1 MKYLCILFALCTH
14 VTFAVNLGNEDSK
27 YRQFKDGESKYLDE
41 IGFDNP
47 NESQTILS
55 DYYYY
60 YKSNTA
66 KIGVLDSGF
75 YFDHEEIKNTVNKG
89 TSKKGSH
96 GTFVASIISGEAG
109 NGKWFRGIV
118 DPKYT
123 YGIYPLDKGSD
134 IKIIEDFIISL
145 CPAFDVFNLSFELSE
160 KSYSRNPS
168 NYDKDDHL
176 EFMQKWRKIF
186 NDPECK
192 NTMFVLAGGN
202 EQRDAIDSN
211 GAIHYIKHKFDN
223 NITYSRLNNVVVV
236 GSYHNGI
243 INNNYGESID
253 IYAPDNFYGP
263 SNVVNGVSKYYT
275 GPQSGSSISAPQV
288 TATIG
293 LILKQINNDPVKI
306 KSYLLDKAN
315 VSTITST
322 DSFTRPKLNIYKIIE
337 KLNQDMRQNIN

>member
-1 MKYLCILFALCTH
+1 MKYLCILLALCSH

-27 YRQFKDGESKYLDE
+27 YLQFKDGESKYLED
-41 IGFDNP
+41 IGFDSQNTH
-47 NESQTILS
+47 QTILS

-66 KIGVLDSGF
+66 KIGVLDDGF
-75 YFDHEEIKNTVNKG
+75 YFDHEEIKNTVTKG
-89 TSKKGSH
+89 TNRKDAH
-96 GTFVASIISGEAG
+96 GTFVASVISGEAG

-123 YGIYPLDKGSD
+123 YGIYPLDKGNN
-134 IKIIEDFIISL
+134 ITVIESYITSL
-145 CPAFDVFNLSFELSE
+145 CPYFDVFNLSFELSG
-160 KSYSRNPS
+160 KSYSNNPS
-168 NYDKDDHL
+168 NYDKDKHL
-176 EFMQKWRKIF
+176 EFMQKWRNIF

-202 EQRDAIDSN
+202 EQRDSIDSN

-236 GSYHNGI
+236 GSYHNGT

-263 SNVVNGVSKYYT
+263 SNVINGVSKYYT
-275 GPQSGSSISAPQV
+275 SPQSGSSISAPQV

-293 LILKQINNDPVKI
+293 LLLKALPRDPVKI

-315 VSTITST
+315 LSTIRSVNN
-322 DSFTRPKLNIYKIIE
+322 FTRPKLNAYKIIE
-337 KLNQDMRQNIN
+337 KLDQDMN